1 MIFNMTN
8 LVSIIIPCYNA
19 EKFIAETIQSVLNQT
34 YTNWELI
41 VIDDGSKDNSSK
53 IITSFLTDS
62 RINYYYQEN
71 KGVSIARNHGISK
84 VNGVYIAFLDADDVW
99 TPTNLE
105 EKINELQRDDID
117 YVFSN
122 KEHINEDSSSMNIFS
137 DGTDI
142 NLLHHFLLWD
152 RTVIPGPASNL
163 IVKRKCLDSGLRF
176 DPTFSTAADQDFCFN
191 LAVKYTGKLITKPLF
206 KYRILTNSMSRNIA
220 AMEKDHIAVYKKA
233 ARNNLFKSFLFKQ
246 QCFSNLYLV
255 LAGSWWK
262 DGNNKTKG
270 LYFILLSLLTYP
282 PQTLK
287 LVQKIFHGK

>member
-1 MIFNMTN
+1 MTQ
-8 LVSIIIPCYNA
+8 LASIIIPCYNA
-19 EKFIAETIQSVLNQT
+19 EKFIAETIESVLNQT
-34 YTNWELI
+34 YSNWELI
-41 VIDDGSKDNSSK
+41 IIDDGSKDNSSK

-62 RINYYYQEN
+62 RIKYYYQEN
-71 KGVSIARNHGISK
+71 KGVSTARNNGISK

-105 EKINELQRDDID
+105 EKINELQSDTID

-137 DGTDI
+137 NGTDV

-191 LAVKYTGKLITKPLF
+191 LAAKYTGKLITKPLF

-220 AMEKDHIAVYKKA
+220 TMEKDHIAVYKKA

-262 DGNNKTKG
+262 DGKNKIKG
-270 LYFILLSLLTYP
+270 LYFIFLSLITYP
-282 PQTLK
+282 PQAIK
-287 LVQKIFHGK
+287 LAQKISHGK

>member
-1 MIFNMTN
+1 MTQ
-8 LVSIIIPCYNA
+8 LASIIIPCYNA
-19 EKFIAETIQSVLNQT
+19 EKFIAETIESVLNQT
-34 YTNWELI
+34 YSNWELI
-41 VIDDGSKDNSSK
+41 IIDDGSKDNSSK
-53 IITSFLTDS
+53 IITSFLADS
-62 RINYYYQEN
+62 RIKYYYQEN
-71 KGVSIARNHGISK
+71 KGVSTARNNGISK

-105 EKINELQRDDID
+105 EKINELQSDTID

-137 DGTDI
+137 NGTDV

-191 LAVKYTGKLITKPLF
+191 LAAKYTGKLITKPLF

-220 AMEKDHIAVYKKA
+220 TMEKDHIAVYKKA

-262 DGNNKTKG
+262 DGKNI
-270 LYFILLSLLTYP
+270 ILNP
-282 PQTLK
+282 
-287 LVQKIFHGK
+287 KIIKM

>member
-1 MIFNMTN
+1 MTN

-53 IITSFLTDS
+53 IVASFLLDP
-62 RINYYYQEN
+62 RISYFYQEN
-71 KGVSIARNHGISK
+71 TGVSIARNNGISK
-84 VNGVYIAFLDADDVW
+84 VSGSYIAFLDADDVW

-105 EKINELQRDDID
+105 EKINELQSDEID

-122 KEHINEDSSSMNIFS
+122 KEHINEDSSSLNIFS
-137 DGTDI
+137 NGTDI

-191 LAVKYTGKLITKPLF
+191 LAAKYKGKLIEKPLF
-206 KYRILTNSMSRNIA
+206 KYRILANSMSRNIA
-220 AMEKDHIAVYKKA
+220 TMEKDHIAVYKKA
-233 ARNNLFKSFLFKQ
+233 AKNNLFNSFLFKQ

-262 DGNNKTKG
+262 NGNNKLRG
-270 LYFILLSLLTYP
+270 FYFLFLAVVNYPASIWLIFKKKLL
-282 PQTLK
+282 K
-287 LVQKIFHGK
+287 C

>member
-1 MIFNMTN
+1 LNS

-19 EKFIAETIQSVLNQT
+19 EKFIEETIQSVLNQT

-41 VIDDGSKDNSSK
+41 IIDDGSKDNSSK
-53 IITSFLTDS
+53 IVASFLLDP
-62 RINYYYQEN
+62 RISYFYQGN
-71 KGVSIARNHGISK
+71 TGVSIARNNGISK
-84 VNGVYIAFLDADDVW
+84 VSGSYIAFLDADDVW
-99 TPTNLE
+99 SPTNLE
-105 EKINELQRDDID
+105 EKINELQSDEID

-122 KEHINEDSSSMNIFS
+122 KEHINENSSSLNIFS
-137 DGTDI
+137 KGTDI

-163 IVKRKCLDSGLRF
+163 VVKKKCLDSGLRF
-176 DPTFSTAADQDFCFN
+176 DSEFSTAADQDFCFN
-191 LAVKYTGKLITKPLF
+191 LAAKYKGKIIPKPLF
-206 KYRILTNSMSRNIA
+206 KYRVFANSMSRNIA
-220 AMEKDHIAVYKKA
+220 TMEKDHIAVYKKA
-233 ARNNLFKSFLFKQ
+233 ARNNLFNSYLFKQ

-282 PQTLK
+282 PQSLK